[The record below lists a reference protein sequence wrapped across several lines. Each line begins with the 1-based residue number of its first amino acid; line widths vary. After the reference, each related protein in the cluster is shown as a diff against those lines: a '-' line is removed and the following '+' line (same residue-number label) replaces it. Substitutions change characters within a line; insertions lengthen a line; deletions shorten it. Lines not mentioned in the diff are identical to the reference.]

1 MYANFEYKYLTIFTQ
16 SRFLYYAKTVLLI
29 TITLVHGTQ
38 AENIMKCPL
47 CHKNSNIWL
56 FVTNTKSQITFY
68 LITTLPA
75 AYWLCLWC
83 LAALH
88 KNPSKTNSTNT
99 EFRNDFSQFVFQ
111 CHFHGFPSTGL
122 IYPHSSLSTTLHHH
136 RTKIINFCIQKFQ
149 LRSMIR
155 AEVQCK
161 IFATEQEPCILC
173 VYNVLVSFI
182 LIAEMYKILQISC
195 LSLYFICSSAVS

>member
-1 MYANFEYKYLTIFTQ
+1 MYANFEYKYFTIFTQ

-29 TITLVHGTQ
+29 TITMVHGTQ

-68 LITTLPA
+68 LIPTLSA

-83 LAALH
+83 LAALR

-111 CHFHGFPSTGL
+111 CHFHGFDL
-122 IYPHSSLSTTLHHH
+122 SSLLALNYSPPPQNQNYQLLHPKIPTQVDDTCWGAMQNIRYRA
-136 RTKIINFCIQKFQ
+136 RTMHLVCI
-149 LRSMIR
+149 
-155 AEVQCK
+155 
-161 IFATEQEPCILC
+161 
-173 VYNVLVSFI
+173 
-182 LIAEMYKILQISC
+182 
-195 LSLYFICSSAVS
+195 